1 LVWCLSISFKPIFVG
16 VGPVF
21 IGISLSFSGWDH
33 FSWLLNGSILFCI
46 FCIQTATHFF
56 NDAFDFLKGADN
68 ISRKGPKRAIQ
79 KGWLTPSQL
88 FKGGVFC
95 LFLAT
100 LVGGYLV
107 WQGGWP
113 VFCIGVVS
121 LALAYFYTGGSYSL
135 AYTGLAD
142 IFVLLF
148 FGLLPVAAVFYLNTG
163 YWDEGSI
170 VAGLQC
176 GFLALSLL
184 VVNNLRDEE
193 EDRKAKKKTLVVRW
207 GRKFGIWE
215 WTLAHYLP
223 YLLTSYWFF
232 KSVGRMAF
240 LPFVLFP
247 FSIYLHSLLYKAFKK
262 ENIYSRVFAFTL
274 LHYLLFVS
282 LLSFCFVF

>member
-1 LVWCLSISFKPIFVG
+1 MPESANLIPVWYKKKILGWCLSIRFKPLIVG

-262 ENIYSRVFAFTL
+262 ENIYSRVFAFT
-274 LHYLLFVS
+274 
-282 LLSFCFVF
+282 